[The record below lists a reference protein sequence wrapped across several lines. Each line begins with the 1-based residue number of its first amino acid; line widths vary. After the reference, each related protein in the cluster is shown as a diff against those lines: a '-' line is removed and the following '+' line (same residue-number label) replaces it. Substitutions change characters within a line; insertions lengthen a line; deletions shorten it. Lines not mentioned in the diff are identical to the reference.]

1 MPTVVPARRVFAFG
15 GALVFV
21 LVGGAATAGD
31 ADAASAAYSGRY
43 VALGDSYVSGPL
55 IPAQSG
61 GECLRSSKNYAS
73 LTAAALGYT
82 LHDASCSGATTD
94 DMAGSQTDDLGIV
107 INTPQLDSVTSDTKL
122 VTLGIGGND
131 IGFTDI
137 IETCAGESLT
147 NPFGDPCTE
156 HYTSGGVD
164 QLENEVEQTGP
175 KVASVLQAIRQK
187 SPEAKVYVVG
197 YPDILPED
205 SDGCWPIVPI
215 AYGDVAYLRQTEKEL
230 NQMLADEAAVNGA
243 SYVDTYT
250 PTIGHDVC
258 QDVGTK
264 WIEGLVPTSPAAPFH
279 PNALGEAAMAKA
291 LESAI
296 G

>member
-1 MPTVVPARRVFAFG
+1 MPTIVPARRAFAFA
-15 GALVFV
+15 GALVFA
-21 LVGGAATAGD
+21 LVGAATTAS
-31 ADAASAAYSGRY
+31 AASAGSSGRY

-61 GECLRSSKNYAS
+61 GECLRSSRNYS
-73 LTAAALGYT
+73 SITAAALGFT
-82 LHDASCSGATTD
+82 LDDVSCSGATTD
-94 DMAGSQTDDLGIV
+94 NMAGSQTDDLGIV
-107 INTPQLDSVTSDTKL
+107 INAPQLNAVTSATKV

-137 IETCAGESLT
+137 IETCAGESLS

-164 QLENEVEQTGP
+164 QLANEIEATGP
-175 KVASVLQAIRQK
+175 KVASVLQSIRQRA
-187 SPEAKVYVVG
+187 PHAAVYVVG
-197 YPDILPED
+197 YPDILPEN

-215 AYGDVAYLRQTEKEL
+215 AYGDVAYLRQVEKEL

-291 LESAI
+291 LEAAI